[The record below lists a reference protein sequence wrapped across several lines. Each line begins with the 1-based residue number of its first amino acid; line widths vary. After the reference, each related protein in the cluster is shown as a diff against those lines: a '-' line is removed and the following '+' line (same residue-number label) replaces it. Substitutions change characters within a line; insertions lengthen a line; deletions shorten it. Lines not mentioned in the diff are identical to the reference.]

1 MPWRRDAAFAQEERV
16 EQVANRFEEK
26 IARSTELRQQH
37 IAGIV
42 QVRVLG

>member
-1 MPWRRDAAFAQEERV
+1 M